1 MSWKMER
8 KIRLPENVRKLR
20 KMYGMTKGQL
30 ANAIGVS
37 PNTIAKLEWEITE
50 PRFYTFRALAE
61 YFEISM
67 DDLAYGEI
75 TNEHKPYEGS
85 RKK

>member
-1 MSWKMER
+1 MER

-37 PNTIAKLEWEITE
+37 PNTIAKPEWEITE

-61 YFEISM
+61 YFDISM
-67 DDLAYGEI
+67 DDLVYGEI

>member
-1 MSWKMER
+1 MER
-8 KIRLPENVRKLR
+8 KIRLSENVRKLR

-37 PNTIAKLEWEITE
+37 PNTIAKLEWDITE

-67 DDLAYGEI
+67 DDLVYGNIPEDAKI
-75 TNEHKPYEGS
+75 YEGS
-85 RKK
+85 RNK

>member
-1 MSWKMER
+1 MER
-8 KIRLPENVRKLR
+8 KIRLSENVRKLR

-37 PNTIAKLEWEITE
+37 PNTIAKLEWNISD

-67 DDLAYGEI
+67 DDLVYGEI

>member
-67 DDLAYGEI
+67 DDLVYGEI
-75 TNEHKPYEGS
+75 KDTKKPYTGGD
-85 RKK
+85 K

>member
-1 MSWKMER
+1 MER
-8 KIRLPENVRKLR
+8 KIRLSENVRKLR

-30 ANAIGVS
+30 AEAIGVS

-67 DDLAYGEI
+67 DDLVYGNIPEDAKI
-75 TNEHKPYEGS
+75 YEGS
-85 RKK
+85 RRK

>member
-1 MSWKMER
+1 MER

-37 PNTIAKLEWEITE
+37 PSTIAKLEWEITE

-67 DDLAYGEI
+67 DDLVYGEI

-85 RKK
+85 RKE

>member
-1 MSWKMER
+1 MER
-8 KIRLPENVRKLR
+8 KIRLSENVRKLR

-30 ANAIGVS
+30 ANAVGVS
-37 PNTIAKLEWEITE
+37 PNTIAKLEWNISD

-67 DDLAYGEI
+67 DDLVYGEI
-75 TNEHKPYEGS
+75 TDEHKPYEGS